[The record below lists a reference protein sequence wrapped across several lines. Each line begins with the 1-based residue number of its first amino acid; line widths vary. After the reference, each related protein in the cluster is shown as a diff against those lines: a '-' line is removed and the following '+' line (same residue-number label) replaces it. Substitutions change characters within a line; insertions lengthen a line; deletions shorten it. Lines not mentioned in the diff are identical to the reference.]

1 MSLTVAL
8 SLGFIL
14 LFFIGMIIFNLLER
28 RPSGYQLRR
37 VSAFTRLSRAI
48 GLSVEDGSRLHLSI
62 GRGSLTG
69 PESAA
74 ALAGLSMLER
84 IAHRIGVSD
93 RPAVVTSGD
102 GALSILSRNT
112 LKSAYKAIEE
122 EAQYDPN
129 AGRLSGITPFSYV
142 AGTLPLIFDEQV
154 STNVIAGHFG
164 GEVALLTDAGERSG
178 SLTLGGT
185 DSLPGQAVLYATAQE
200 PLIGE
205 ELYAGGAYLC
215 AGGMHIASLRVQ
227 DIFRWILVL
236 VILLGSI
243 AKLAGVL

>member
-14 LFFIGMIIFNLLER
+14 FFFIGMIVFGVLER
-28 RPSGYQLRR
+28 RRSGYQLRLIP
-37 VSAFTRLSRAI
+37 AFARLNRAI
-48 GLSVEDGSRLHLSI
+48 GLSVEDGSRIHLSI

-69 PESAA
+69 TESAA
-74 ALAGLSMLER
+74 AFTGLSMLECITR
-84 IAHRIGVSD
+84 RIGVSD
-93 RPAVVTSGD
+93 RPPVVTSGD
-102 GALSILSRNT
+102 GALSILSRDA
-112 LKSAYKAIEE
+112 LKTAYKAIEE
-122 EAQYDPN
+122 ETQYDPN
-129 AGRLSGITPFSYV
+129 DGRLSGITPFSYV

-154 STNVIAGHFG
+154 SANVMVGHFG

-185 DSLPGQAVLYATAQE
+185 DSLSGQAVLYATAQE

-205 ELYAGGAYLC
+205 ELYAGGAYLR

-227 DIFRWILVL
+227 DVFRWILVL

>member
-14 LFFIGMIIFNLLER
+14 FFFIGMIFSNVLEHR
-28 RPSGYQLRR
+28 RSGYQLRHIP
-37 VSAFTRLSRAI
+37 AFARLRRAI
-48 GLSVEDGSRLHLSI
+48 GLSAESGSRIHLSI

-69 PESAA
+69 AESAA
-74 ALAGLSMLER
+74 ALVGLSMLER
-84 IAHRIGVSD
+84 ITRRIGVSD
-93 RPAVVTSGD
+93 RPPVVTSGD
-102 GALSILSRNT
+102 GALSILSQET
-112 LKSAYKAIEE
+112 LKSVYRTIEE
-122 EAQYDPN
+122 ETQYDPH
-129 AGRLSGITPFSYV
+129 AGRLSGITPFSYA

-154 STNVIAGHFG
+154 STNVMVGHFVA
-164 GEVALLTDAGERSG
+164 EVALFTDAGERTG

-205 ELYAGGAYLC
+205 ELYAGAAYLR
-215 AGGMHIASLRVQ
+215 AGSMHIASLRVE
-227 DIFRWILVL
+227 DVIRWILIL
-236 VILLGSI
+236 AILLGSI

>member
-1 MSLTVAL
+1 MSLTVTL

-14 LFFIGMIIFNLLER
+14 FFFIGMIVFSVLER
-28 RPSGYQLRR
+28 RRSGYQLRR
-37 VSAFTRLSRAI
+37 IPAFARLSRAI

-84 IAHRIGVSD
+84 IARRIGVSD
-93 RPAVVTSGD
+93 RPPVVTSGD

-112 LKSAYKAIEE
+112 LESAYKAIEE
-122 EAQYDPN
+122 GAQYDPN

-142 AGTLPLIFDEQV
+142 AGTLPLIFDEKV

-205 ELYAGGAYLC
+205 ELYAGGAYLR

>member
-14 LFFIGMIIFNLLER
+14 FFFIGMIVFGVLER
-28 RPSGYQLRR
+28 RRSGYQLRLIP
-37 VSAFTRLSRAI
+37 AFARLNRAI
-48 GLSVEDGSRLHLSI
+48 GLSVEDGSRIHLSI

-69 PESAA
+69 TESAA
-74 ALAGLSMLER
+74 AFTGLSMLECITR
-84 IAHRIGVSD
+84 RIGVSD
-93 RPAVVTSGD
+93 RPPVVTSGD
-102 GALSILSRNT
+102 GALSILSRDA
-112 LKSAYKAIEE
+112 LKTAYKAIEE
-122 EAQYDPN
+122 ETQYDPSD
-129 AGRLSGITPFSYV
+129 GRLSGITPFSYV

-154 STNVIAGHFG
+154 SANVMVGHFG

-185 DSLPGQAVLYATAQE
+185 DSLSGQAVLYATAQE

-205 ELYAGGAYLC
+205 ELYAGGAYLR

-227 DIFRWILVL
+227 DVFRWILVL